1 LRRPEMRY
9 VLQGRIYD
17 MAIDGEIHPV
27 RMQGTDP
34 NGWVGWDLR
43 TGRDVRGIQ
52 PESLLRLHPED

>member
-1 LRRPEMRY
+1 MRY